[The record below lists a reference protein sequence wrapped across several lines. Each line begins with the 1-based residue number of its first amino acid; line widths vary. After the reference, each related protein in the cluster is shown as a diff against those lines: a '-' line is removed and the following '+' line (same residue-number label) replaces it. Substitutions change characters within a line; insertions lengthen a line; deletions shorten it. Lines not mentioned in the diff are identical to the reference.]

1 MAANK
6 RISFDGVHRFL
17 KTLFDGSVHAERIFS
32 LAGTTTGAIESSS
45 LAVALIG
52 KGLAMARGLLPKH
65 AIKQID
71 RMLSNEGIV
80 VSTLFAQWV
89 LYVFA
94 KRPRVTIAMDWT
106 DFDADNQATIML
118 SLVTR
123 HGRATPLVW
132 LTVDKAT
139 LKNRRNG
146 YEDQVLR
153 RLAEVLPA
161 GVRVCIVADRGFGD
175 QKLYQLLTEELKF
188 DNVIRFRGNITV
200 TAVGGEARTLRGA
213 AVTGSG

>member
-1 MAANK
+1 M
-6 RISFDGVHRFL
+6 
-17 KTLFDGSVHAERIFS
+17 
-32 LAGTTTGAIESSS
+32 
-45 LAVALIG
+45 
-52 KGLAMARGLLPKH
+52 
-65 AIKQID
+65 
-71 RMLSNEGIV
+71 
-80 VSTLFAQWV
+80 
-89 LYVFA
+89 
-94 KRPRVTIAMDWT
+94 
-106 DFDADNQATIML
+106 
-118 SLVTR
+118 
-123 HGRATPLVW
+123 W